1 MVALCSLNK
10 GSLSKRS
17 FSKGSLSKRSL
28 GKRSLGRCSLRK
40 CECSPGKRSLD
51 GYLFV
56 GDGGYTN
63 HPSHA
68 LYKIFTVSKL
78 E

>member
-1 MVALCSLNK
+1 MVALCSL
-10 GSLSKRS
+10 SKR
-17 FSKGSLSKRSL
+17 SLSKRSL
-28 GKRSLGRCSLRK
+28 GRWSLRK
-40 CECSPGKRSLD
+40 CKCSFD
-51 GYLFV
+51 GYLV
-56 GDGGYTN
+56 VADGGYTN

>member
-17 FSKGSLSKRSL
+17 F
-28 GKRSLGRCSLRK
+28 GKWSFGKWSLRK
-40 CECSPGKRSLD
+40 CECSPGERSLE

-68 LYKIFTVSKL
+68 LYKIFTDSKL

>member
-1 MVALCSLNK
+1 MVALCSLSK
-10 GSLSKRS
+10 RSLSKRW
-17 FSKGSLSKRSL
+17 LSKRWLS
-28 GKRSLGRCSLRK
+28 KWSLGRCSLRK
-40 CECSPGKRSLD
+40 CKCSLGKRSLD
-51 GYLFV
+51 GYLV
-56 GDGGYTN
+56 VADGGYTN